1 MFKRLCAN
9 CPNHQIPEQLLI
21 QYFYEGI
28 IPKELFNIYMIDVA
42 SGENLVDKTPQEAWN
57 LIANMVGNTQ
67 SFLARQENVKKVDM
81 SNSSSVEQQLSTL
94 TNIVDKLDHMLM

>member
-42 SGENLVDKTPQEAWN
+42 SGENLVDKTPQEA
-57 LIANMVGNTQ
+57 
-67 SFLARQENVKKVDM
+67 
-81 SNSSSVEQQLSTL
+81 
-94 TNIVDKLDHMLM
+94 